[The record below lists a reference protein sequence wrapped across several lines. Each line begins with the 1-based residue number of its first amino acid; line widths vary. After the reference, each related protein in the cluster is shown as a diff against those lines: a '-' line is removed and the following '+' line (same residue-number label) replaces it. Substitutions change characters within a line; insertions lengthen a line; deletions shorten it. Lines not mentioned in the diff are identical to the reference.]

1 MTLEAK
7 IKSGEFAV
15 IGELEPPKGADLSP
29 LINNA
34 NRIRGR
40 IDAYMIPEMANA
52 VMKASSL
59 GGCAYLQ
66 NHGLETILQVC
77 CRDRNRLA
85 LQADIIAAAAL
96 GVINVMAVPG
106 EEIKYGDH
114 PQART
119 VNDLDLMDL
128 LGVLQKLEQGKDMA
142 GIELKG
148 TPRFFIGSPVDI
160 GASGGLL
167 DIELESLGKKIE
179 LGVKYVITNPVFD
192 LKSLQQFVNR
202 IDPNRVAVIPT
213 VLLLKSAGMARYIDR
228 NIKGISIPPE
238 LIANIQKAP
247 DKREECI
254 RISGELITQI
264 KELGMAGVL
273 ISAAGWEDKIPQ
285 ILDRAKL

>member
-1 MTLEAK
+1 MTLEKK
-7 IKSGEFAV
+7 IKSGDFAV
-15 IGELEPPKGADLSP
+15 IGEFEPPKGADFSP
-29 LINNA
+29 LLDNA
-34 NRIRGR
+34 NRVRGR
-40 IDAYMIPEMANA
+40 IDAFMIPEMANA

-66 NHGLETILQVC
+66 NHGLETVLQVC

-85 LQADIIAAAAL
+85 LQADIIAATAL
-96 GVINVMAVPG
+96 GVSNIMAVPG

-114 PQART
+114 PQARP
-119 VNDLDLMDL
+119 VNDLDLMEL
-128 LGVLQKLEQGKDMA
+128 LEALQKLQEGKDMA

-148 TPRFFIGSPVDI
+148 VPQFFIGSPVDI
-160 GASGGLL
+160 GASGDLL
-167 DIELESLGKKIE
+167 DIELENLGKRVD
-179 LGVKYVITNPVFD
+179 LGVKYAITNPVFD
-192 LKSLQQFVNR
+192 LKGLEQFVKRVDTNQ
-202 IDPNRVAVIPT
+202 VAVIPT

-254 RISGELITQI
+254 RIAGELISQI
-264 KELGMAGVL
+264 KEMGMAGVL
-273 ISAAGWEDKIPQ
+273 VSAVGWEDKIPQ

>member
-1 MTLEAK
+1 MSLEEK

-15 IGELEPPKGADLSP
+15 IGEFEPPKGADFSP
-29 LINNA
+29 LLDNA
-34 NRIRGR
+34 NGVRGR
-40 IDAYMIPEMANA
+40 IDAYMVPEMANA

-66 NHGLETILQVC
+66 NHGLETVLQVC

-96 GVINVMAVPG
+96 GVANIMAVPG
-106 EEIKYGDH
+106 EDIKYGDH

-119 VNDLDLMDL
+119 VNDLELTEL
-128 LGVLQKLEQGKDMA
+128 LEALQQLQEGKDMT

-148 TPRFFIGSPVDI
+148 APRFFIGSPVDT

-167 DIELESLGKKIE
+167 DIELKNLGKRIDI
-179 LGVKYVITNPVFD
+179 GVKYVITNPVFD
-192 LKSLQQFVNR
+192 LNGLQQFVKR
-202 IDPNRVAVIPT
+202 IDTDGVAVIPT

-228 NIKGISIPPE
+228 NIKGISIPSE

-254 RISGELITQI
+254 RISGELITHI
-264 KELGMAGVL
+264 KEMGMAGVL
-273 ISAAGWEDKIPQ
+273 ISAVGWEDKIPQ

>member
-1 MTLEAK
+1 MTLEKK
-7 IKSGEFAV
+7 IKSGDFAV
-15 IGELEPPKGADLSP
+15 IGEFEPPKGADFSP
-29 LINNA
+29 LLDNA
-34 NRIRGR
+34 NRVRGR
-40 IDAYMIPEMANA
+40 IDAFMIPEMANA

-66 NHGLETILQVC
+66 NHGLETVLQVC

-85 LQADIIAAAAL
+85 LQADIIAATAL
-96 GVINVMAVPG
+96 GVSNIMAVPG

-114 PQART
+114 PQARP
-119 VNDLDLMDL
+119 VNDLDLMEL
-128 LGVLQKLEQGKDMA
+128 LEALQKLQEGKDMA

-148 TPRFFIGSPVDI
+148 APKFFIGAPVDT

-167 DIELESLGKKIE
+167 DIELENLGKRVD

-192 LKSLQQFVNR
+192 LKGLEQFVKRVDTNQ
-202 IDPNRVAVIPT
+202 VAVIPT

-254 RISGELITQI
+254 RISGELISQI
-264 KELGMAGVL
+264 KEMGMAGVL
-273 ISAAGWEDKIPQ
+273 VSAVGWEDKIPQ